1 MALTFS
7 TYQSFPAGTL
17 LITGTDEA
25 VSEIMFRRDGETLS
39 SNDQDQLS
47 LPAVMH
53 QCIDELK
60 EYFAGER
67 QQFTFP
73 VLQPGTGFQQ
83 KVWKELMVIP
93 FGVTIS
99 YLELSKRLGDV
110 KAIRAAA
117 NANGKNKLSIIV
129 PCHRVIGSNHDM
141 VGYAGGI
148 GMKKWLLQH
157 EAKIAHGVQTL
168 F

>member
-1 MALTFS
+1 MAVIYTA
-7 TYQSFPAGTL
+7 YQSFPAGNL
-17 LITGTDEA
+17 RVSASDDAITGIEFYHDDAPRTDQQHT
-25 VSEIMFRRDGETLS
+25 SFPR
-39 SNDQDQLS
+39 
-47 LPAVMH
+47 VMH
-53 QCIDELK
+53 QCMDELQA
-60 EYFAGER
+60 YFAGEK
-67 QQFTFP
+67 QVFDFP
-73 VLQPGTGFQQ
+73 VLQEGTAFQQ

-99 YLELSKRLGDV
+99 YLELAKRLGDLKV
-110 KAIRAAA
+110 IRAAA
-117 NANGKNKLSIIV
+117 SANGKNKLSIVV
-129 PCHRVIGSNHDM
+129 PCHRVIGSNQDL